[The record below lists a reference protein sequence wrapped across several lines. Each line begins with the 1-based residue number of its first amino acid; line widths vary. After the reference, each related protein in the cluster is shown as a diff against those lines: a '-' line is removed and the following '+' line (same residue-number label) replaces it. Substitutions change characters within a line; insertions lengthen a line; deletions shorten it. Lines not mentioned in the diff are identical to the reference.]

1 MDYRNPAECL
11 AELPKLHPL
20 DVDATHATLSA
31 MVAGLLDAV
40 PAANQHLEVLEAA
53 REQIA
58 LVQAEYARRYAAQ
71 PLPPDSEENNVLQS
85 VVALWLGMA
94 RSYAQITRQDAPHGT
109 LAEQL
114 PLLIQRRLQYTGLAI
129 LEYLR
134 AHRAVPRGYWADLHE
149 CFVIAEQSG
158 KLRVRVSDPLN
169 DVWHAQSALEAYVGV
184 LLVDLGNPFAR
195 AEREFNL
202 ICKWAQRFAPYCDI
216 SADADPAR
224 HQTYAL
230 DLTLDHALRPIGV
243 LTASASLRRFD
254 GSRLSGQIQ
263 AVFGQ
268 LKQGVSPASLGLGSD
283 CPAATAA
290 RLLVSLYRPWG
301 LASAGRRFPRRGA
314 RGTASVCG
322 DWLAIG
328 YHVAGQ
334 VFEQPKALDGIKSL
348 RSDISL
354 MTFGERAP
362 EVEHPRTAA
371 ERERRAEE
379 LGFACVHW
387 QVADQSVTGFRLT
400 QLQEHERL
408 EHHQLI
414 GIRPPDSDNFLLARI
429 SWLMYRNDGV
439 MEAGVQ
445 VLPGLPE
452 VLAARILTLHVG
464 NRTPYSQAFL
474 VPGTEALKT
483 PDTLVLPHGWFQPNR
498 VIEVFRN
505 ERLAQYRLLKALL
518 QGPNF
523 DQVSFEIS
531 APNHGPN
538 GFSQQPGGRSESV
551 R

>member
-11 AELPKLHPL
+11 AELSRLHPL
-20 DVDATHATLSA
+20 DVDGTRTTLDRMIAS
-31 MVAGLLDAV
+31 LLDAM

-58 LVQAEYARRYAAQ
+58 LVQAEYARRYAAH
-71 PLPPDSEENNVLQS
+71 PLPPDSEENNTLLG
-85 VVALWLGMA
+85 VVGLWQNMA

-114 PLLIQRRLQYTGLAI
+114 PLLIQRRLQYTGLAL

-134 AHRAVPRGYWADLHE
+134 AHRAVPRGLWVDLHE
-149 CFVIAEQSG
+149 CVVLAEQSG
-158 KLRVRVSDPLN
+158 KLRIRVSDPLN
-169 DVWHAQSALEAYVGV
+169 EVWRAQSPLEAYITV
-184 LLVDLGNPFAR
+184 LLVDLANPFGR
-195 AEREFNL
+195 TEREFNL
-202 ICKWAQRFAPYCDI
+202 ICKWAQRFAPYCNI
-216 SADADPAR
+216 DADVDRSR
-224 HQTYAL
+224 HAAYAL
-230 DLTLDHALRPIGV
+230 DLTLDHALRPLGL
-243 LTASASLRRFD
+243 LTPSASLRCFD
-254 GSRLSGQIQ
+254 SSRLAGQIQ
-263 AVFGQ
+263 ATFGQ
-268 LKQGVSPASLGLGSD
+268 LKQGVSPASLGLGGD
-283 CPAATAA
+283 CPASTAA

-314 RGTASVCG
+314 KGTASLCG

-362 EVEHPRTAA
+362 EVSHPRTAA
-371 ERERRAEE
+371 DRERRAEE
-379 LGFACVHW
+379 LGFACVRW
-387 QVADQSVTGFRLT
+387 QVADQSVTGFRLV
-400 QLQEHERL
+400 QMHEHERL

-414 GIRPPDSDNFLLARI
+414 GIRPPDSEHFLLARI

-445 VLPGLPE
+445 VLPGLPQ
-452 VLAARILTLHVG
+452 VIAARILTLQVG

-474 VPGTEALKT
+474 IPGSAPLKT
-483 PDTLVLPHGWFQPNR
+483 PDSLVLPHGWFQPNR
-498 VIEVFRN
+498 VLEVFRK
-505 ERLAQYRLLKALL
+505 ETLVQYRLLKSLA

-523 DQVSFEIS
+523 DQVSFEVS
-531 APNHGPN
+531 APTA
-538 GFSQQPGGRSESV
+538 
-551 R
+551 